1 MQMREAWARERGFAI
16 LAAICALLAAIAVW
30 RAADAHDGGIIEVQ
44 DFKPPASAL
53 IDINTAS
60 ELMLTSLPGVGEKL
74 ARSICEGRPYESV
87 DDLLSVDGI
96 GEKTLAGMRDRICV
110 GEPGA

>member
-74 ARSICEGRPYESV
+74 ARRICEGRPYESV

-96 GEKTLAGMRDRICV
+96 GEKTLVGMRDRICV